1 MQLQTKFSTNA
12 SVDEVW
18 KVIMNPELVGR
29 SIPGCDSVQMVDE
42 VTYLSQVEMK
52 VAYLKVRFNLT
63 SKIIE
68 QQVPFRIVTHTQGQG
83 LGLVGNVSQ
92 TAVVELRDLENG
104 QTEVINSVD
113 LTISG
118 KLASLGQRII
128 KSKSEEMFDDWAKN
142 MKQIIEA
149 NAQGTDLCR
158 DAIL

>member
-1 MQLQTKFSTNA
+1 MQLQTKFTTNA
-12 SVDEVW
+12 NVEEVW
-18 KVIMNPELVGR
+18 KVIMNPELVGK

-42 VTYLSQVEMK
+42 VTYNSQVEMK

-68 QQVPFRIVTHTQGQG
+68 QQPPFRIVTHTQGQG

-92 TAVVELRDLENG
+92 TAEVELRALENG

-118 KLASLGQRII
+118 KLANLGQRII
-128 KSKSEEMFDDWAKN
+128 KSKSEEMADEWAKN

-149 NAQGTDLCR
+149 NAQESNLCR
-158 DAIL
+158 DAI